1 MTTGSAKFLPTSEG
15 FRSLIQP
22 KRFNISRAVCVK
34 NIIIVS
40 AWWNKKMKAKKGN
53 AFSFI
58 QRYHWSMIRRA
69 EQWRSFVAKL
79 KYVYNVLFLKYSP
92 LHASLCLKYKS
103 VVCLTLCHRITG
115 IACKFITKKEGVSIG
130 LQHTTRDSMFLSAV
144 AGIFPPSSQSSK

>member
-1 MTTGSAKFLPTSEG
+1 MIQSTADFLPVLPESGHLGSSILYFHPPT
-15 FRSLIQP
+15 ITK
-22 KRFNISRAVCVK
+22 KR
-34 NIIIVS
+34 
-40 AWWNKKMKAKKGN
+40 KAPGYYWVYY
-53 AFSFI
+53 FLSVF
-58 QRYHWSMIRRA
+58 RA

-144 AGIFPPSSQSSK
+144 AGIFPLQVSVQINPLQL